1 MQKKTKQYLL
11 LFGLLG
17 VILVIDQ
24 ALKIWVKTHMVIGE
38 EIPLIGD
45 WCLLHFVQNQGFAF
59 GTTIGG
65 TTGKIILSLFR
76 LVASA
81 VLVWYMV
88 GYVKRDGRTSVVAYG
103 SLIAAGAIGNLIDC
117 CFYGVLFNESTYT
130 VAQMFPPE
138 GYAPLLQGSVV
149 DMFFLPIIETDLP
162 AGFPIWG
169 GEHFVFFNAIFN
181 VADAAITVGAFWF
194 IIDQVIRNLA
204 DRKKKRIAD
213 PQEAENGEKNEA

>member
-45 WCLLHFVQNQGFAF
+45 WCLLHFVENQGFAF

-76 LVASA
+76 FVASA

-88 GYVKRDGRTSVVAYG
+88 GYVKRDGRTSVVA
-103 SLIAAGAIGNLIDC
+103 
-117 CFYGVLFNESTYT
+117 
-130 VAQMFPPE
+130 
-138 GYAPLLQGSVV
+138 
-149 DMFFLPIIETDLP
+149 
-162 AGFPIWG
+162 
-169 GEHFVFFNAIFN
+169 
-181 VADAAITVGAFWF
+181 
-194 IIDQVIRNLA
+194 
-204 DRKKKRIAD
+204 
-213 PQEAENGEKNEA
+213 